1 MARSEKIRRRSRWAA
16 WSVVALLCSACR
28 STSPSAAVAPGPA
41 AVGAA
46 ATCFPVETLPPADRR
61 LAEQVLLEFGDREG
75 LYTLAG
81 GLKPISSDV
90 RDVTLRVA
98 PTLDTAAVG
107 TLEQL
112 RRVSAA
118 LTCGDLGVFV
128 QVFTATQR
136 LRDSSEVRNTSLVL
150 FHRGGVRRT
159 IIAHRDFFAS
169 LGVTPAA
176 DPREVVLAVEN
187 APRSA
192 RWRGYGYLFG
202 YPDDAVDFFV
212 RAGEEGD
219 ATRTL
224 VPRDF
229 RRIETWHKY
238 PAVSGGPPT
247 LSSFVFAVPKGSDE
261 SADER
266 RLRAAAAPIFSRYAR
281 ERGTAIR
288 GDSTGAATL
297 WRRWLAPP

>member
-1 MARSEKIRRRSRWAA
+1 MPYARPLRVSL
-16 WSVVALLCSACR
+16 ALLATALLITACR
-28 STSPSAAVAPGPA
+28 AGRPSARVTAGPVAA
-41 AVGAA
+41 GAA

-136 LRDSSEVRNTSLVL
+136 LWCSSIGEACGGPSSPIATSS
-150 FHRGGVRRT
+150 T
-159 IIAHRDFFAS
+159 
-169 LGVTPAA
+169 
-176 DPREVVLAVEN
+176 
-187 APRSA
+187 RSA
-192 RWRGYGYLFG
+192 
-202 YPDDAVDFFV
+202 
-212 RAGEEGD
+212 
-219 ATRTL
+219 
-224 VPRDF
+224 
-229 RRIETWHKY
+229 
-238 PAVSGGPPT
+238 
-247 LSSFVFAVPKGSDE
+247 
-261 SADER
+261 
-266 RLRAAAAPIFSRYAR
+266 
-281 ERGTAIR
+281 
-288 GDSTGAATL
+288 
-297 WRRWLAPP
+297 